1 MPEDAPGNPGA
12 GPAWPP
18 AAARYGK
25 VREMQARLHR
35 WAGDDA
41 SRRFGDLF
49 NLVHDPD
56 FLAEAWWRVR
66 SNAGSRTPGIDEA
79 TVAGI
84 ETGIGVGVFLDQVR
98 DLLKSGEFRPVPVR
112 QVMIPKASGKLR
124 KLGIPTIA
132 DRVVQAALKL
142 VLEPIFEADFVPC
155 SYGFRPNR
163 RAHDAIA
170 EIQFYA
176 THGYERVLEAGI
188 RACFDEIDHVALMD
202 RFRARIADKRVCAL
216 VKAFLKAGVMTA
228 AGHREETLTGTP
240 QGGILSPLL
249 ANIAL
254 SALDE
259 HFMRQWQADQ
269 WQRRKRKMQGL
280 GNWRLIRYADDFVVM
295 VSGERRH
302 AEALRAE
309 AAAVLAPLGLRL
321 AEEKT
326 RTVHIDEGFDFLG
339 FTIRWMRKRGTS
351 KRYVYTVPSKAAVQ
365 AARKKVSARTYR
377 STRNQDPASLIAG
390 INRFLAGWAGYYRHG
405 VSSAVFAALDR
416 HAWFQIVRWLRHK
429 HHRRRSRIGMPEI
442 RRRFCLPGTWKLD
455 VNGVRFTG
463 TTTVPATRYR
473 YRGSTI
479 PAPFTPQ
486 PQAAS

>member
-1 MPEDAPGNPGA
+1 
-12 GPAWPP
+12 
-18 AAARYGK
+18 
-25 VREMQARLHR
+25 
-35 WAGDDA
+35 
-41 SRRFGDLF
+41 
-49 NLVHDPD
+49 
-56 FLAEAWWRVR
+56 
-66 SNAGSRTPGIDEA
+66 
-79 TVAGI
+79 
-84 ETGIGVGVFLDQVR
+84 
-98 DLLKSGEFRPVPVR
+98 
-112 QVMIPKASGKLR
+112 
-124 KLGIPTIA
+124 
-132 DRVVQAALKL
+132 
-142 VLEPIFEADFVPC
+142 
-155 SYGFRPNR
+155 
-163 RAHDAIA
+163 
-170 EIQFYA
+170 
-176 THGYERVLEAGI
+176 
-188 RACFDEIDHVALMD
+188 
-202 RFRARIADKRVCAL
+202 
-216 VKAFLKAGVMTA
+216 
-228 AGHREETLTGTP
+228 
-240 QGGILSPLL
+240 
-249 ANIAL
+249 
-254 SALDE
+254 
-259 HFMRQWQADQ
+259 
-269 WQRRKRKMQGL
+269 
-280 GNWRLIRYADDFVVM
+280 M

-339 FTIRWMRKRGTS
+339 FTIRRMRKRGTQ

-463 TTTVPATRYR
+463 TTTVPVTRYR